1 MSMTQT
7 VEAARLVPV
16 TWNPEREKPAD
27 AATWEAAIEW
37 VYQGRHGRVRLTLQP
52 NGAWRVNEACEAR
65 NSPWPA
71 GEAGVSKAMASEVYE
86 ALRAVGCNV
95 TRF

>member
-1 MSMTQT
+1 VDMSQT
-7 VEAARLVPV
+7 VEERRLVPV
-16 TWNPEREKPAD
+16 TWNPEVEKPAD

-52 NGAWRVNEACEAR
+52 NGAWRVNEACPPKDA
-65 NSPWPA
+65 PCA
-71 GEAGVSKAMASEVYE
+71 AEAGVSKAMANEVYE
-86 ALRAVGCNV
+86 ALRGVGCNV